1 MPSSGNDMYVV
12 GILGGIASGK
22 SLVTG
27 LLARRG
33 AWIINADRIGHQV
46 LKTSE
51 VKALI
56 RQRWGD
62 AVFNTDG
69 EVDRSALAAIVFG
82 SSPESEK
89 ERQILEQFTHPAIG
103 EGIRAELERA
113 AAEGTQI
120 VVLDA
125 PVMLEAGWDTECNT
139 LVYIDAPREIRRQR
153 ALKSRGWKEED
164 FAAREGAQKSLEKKR
179 SQADFV
185 IDNSTCID
193 TVEQQVDRLWETWT
207 SSG

>member
-1 MPSSGNDMYVV
+1 MYVV

-22 SLVTG
+22 SLITD

-33 AWIINADRIGHQV
+33 AWIIDADSIGHQV

-51 VKALI
+51 VKTLV
-56 RQRWGD
+56 RRRWGA
-62 AVFNTDG
+62 AVFGADG
-69 EVDRSALAAIVFG
+69 EVDRPALAAIVFG
-82 SSPESEK
+82 SSPESET
-89 ERQILEQFTHPAIG
+89 ERKILEQFTHPAIG

-113 AAEGTQI
+113 AAEGTRI

-125 PVMLEAGWDTECNT
+125 PVMLEAGWDHVCDT
-139 LVYIDAPREIRRQR
+139 LVYIDAPRELRRQR
-153 ALKSRGWKEED
+153 ALEDRGWKEED

-179 SQADFV
+179 SRADFV

-193 TVEQQVDRLWETWT
+193 SVEQQVDRLWETWT
-207 SSG
+207 STG